1 MYITLCERK
10 GSFLPRF
17 RKLSSETI
25 QTDSNGF
32 KPRAARRTTKT
43 RKERRE
49 KRRKTTLST
58 KISLAFF
65 LSSSS
70 VLLSKKN
77 HLFLKENKKK
87 KRRRKPIF
95 NGRNQLSERTIF
107 YIYIWVFSHQT
118 GLFCTNRNALY
129 TNKKHYH
136 EVFTNASIIIN
147 E

>member
-43 RKERRE
+43 RKEERL
-49 KRRKTTLST
+49 LSPLR
-58 KISLAFF
+58 SL
-65 LSSSS
+65 LPSSS
-70 VLLSKKN
+70 VLPQFFSQKKIT
-77 HLFLKENKKK
+77 FFWRKTKK
-87 KRRRKPIF
+87 KREEE
-95 NGRNQLSERTIF
+95 NQFLMGETNWVREQFFTF
-107 YIYIWVFSHQT
+107 WVFSHQT